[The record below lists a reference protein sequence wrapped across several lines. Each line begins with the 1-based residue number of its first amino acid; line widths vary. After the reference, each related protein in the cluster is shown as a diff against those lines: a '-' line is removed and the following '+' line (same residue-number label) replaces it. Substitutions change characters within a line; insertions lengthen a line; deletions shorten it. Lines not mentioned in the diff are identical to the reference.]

1 MKAESEKGTCCV
13 EVKFAH
19 LLKEILLV
27 RKLIWQF
34 PRAHH
39 DRHDSHAPH
48 VPGEVVDVVCH
59 YFRGHVQRSAHRH
72 SDLCEV
78 GGFAV
83 LSDASESEVGNFDFA
98 RGRDENVLRFDV
110 SVGNSLAGGSM

>member
-59 YFRGHVQRSAHRH
+59 YFRGHVQRSAH
-72 SDLCEV
+72 DLRPSVFGVGEV
-78 GGFAV
+78 EGGAKVDQLQFN
-83 LSDASESEVGNFDFA
+83 G
-98 RGRDENVLRFDV
+98 
-110 SVGNSLAGGSM
+110 